1 MMTRKPGFK
10 QIGHRRFG
18 RATCFLCRCR
28 LTEDNRTVEHVIP
41 RWVQSRYGLWD
52 QTLVLLNGTTIPYR
66 QLTVPC
72 CRECNNKH
80 LEPLESSILSVV
92 SRGPDAVEA
101 LDRKVLFLWL
111 GKMFFG
117 LLYKESLIPLDR
129 RRPGRGTIV
138 PKVLLSRFMAHHR
151 FLQAARIAV
160 NFIDFFPASIFVYE
174 LQEPPE
180 PGRNFNFGDNFRA
193 MTISV
198 QLGRVGILAALQDGG
213 ALEIGFGDY
222 LGRYRRL
229 QVHPL
234 QFLELTAMVVY
245 KSLLMNRVP
254 KYIMVEQPDGLGVIQ
269 MPLAGYSSKPVFD
282 DWDSETYAKV
292 FAALS
297 GIPFEHIYISPQV
310 RTYLNGEDGQPT
322 FLDLTLNPWP

>member
-1 MMTRKPGFK
+1 MARNTRLK

-41 RWVQSRYGLWD
+41 KWVQSRFGLWD

-72 CRECNNKH
+72 CQKCNNKH

-101 LDRKVLFLWL
+101 LDRKTLFLW
-111 GKMFFG
+111 
-117 LLYKESLIPLDR
+117 
-129 RRPGRGTIV
+129 RGTIV
-138 PKVLLSRFMAHHR
+138 PKVLLSRFMSHHM

-174 LQEPPE
+174 LQEPTE
-180 PGRNFNFGDNFRA
+180 PQRAFNFGDNFRA
-193 MTISV
+193 MTISL

-222 LGRYRRL
+222 LGRYRGL
-229 QVHPL
+229 QLHPL
-234 QFLELTAMVVY
+234 QFLELSAMVVY
-245 KSLLMNRVP
+245 KSLLMNC
-254 KYIMVEQPDGLGVIQ
+254 
-269 MPLAGYSSKPVFD
+269 
-282 DWDSETYAKV
+282 
-292 FAALS
+292 
-297 GIPFEHIYISPQV
+297 
-310 RTYLNGEDGQPT
+310 T
-322 FLDLTLNPWP
+322 FPEVG